1 MIEKL
6 QNELQEFEVANN
18 EYKKRLD
25 VNDPNSDKNRLIL
38 EHAASEVD
46 KLKLDREKRYYKVQC
61 TQLEDENNKLN
72 YRIVNVET
80 TLKYRVLYLE
90 LWKKGAMYTIETQDN
105 IMKEYLKHKPKDVF
119 FYCFIL

>member
-46 KLKLDREKRYYKVQC
+46 KLKLDREMRYYKVQC